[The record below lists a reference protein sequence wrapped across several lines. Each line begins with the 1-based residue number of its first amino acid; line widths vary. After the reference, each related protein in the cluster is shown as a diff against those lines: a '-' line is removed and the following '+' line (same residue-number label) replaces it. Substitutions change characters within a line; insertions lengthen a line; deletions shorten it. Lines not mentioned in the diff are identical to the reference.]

1 MKHPA
6 NNAPLIK
13 WNSCVFMD
21 VLIHIVKL
29 RSRLPQATY
38 GNDYPW
44 CLGYLKKKK
53 KLLMIENEMLN
64 VSFLSADSLVALM
77 Y

>member
-13 WNSCVFMD
+13 GNSCVFMD

-44 CLGYLKKKK
+44 CLGYLKKK
-53 KLLMIENEMLN
+53 LLTIENGMLN